1 MIPLH
6 QDPHA
11 TAGGA
16 RAASSLRLAGPTPLL
31 DRRRVPHWSPAQID
45 LGAAGW
51 PCPYDLV
58 ALATMLARLRSA
70 GRPPAIVT
78 PRDPAVAAY
87 LAGSGIE
94 ELDGCG
100 GEPLTPPP
108 EPALVPLQRL
118 DSAEDWDFLLPDL
131 WIAGSEL
138 FGEPDLVRSVLE
150 ILSELIDN
158 AATHGASEIGT
169 YVCAQRY
176 QPEGPLAPGLWL
188 AVADGGRGIP
198 GHLRLNPKYR
208 GERKDEQLIRL
219 ARRPW
224 VTGTRDRRGWGL
236 VQVFEDA
243 AALGF
248 CEAVIRSGAGE
259 GRFLL
264 RRGLPPFARYRSLR
278 PRVPGT
284 IVHLRLALP

>member
-1 MIPLH
+1 MSPP
-6 QDPHA
+6 QDSK
-11 TAGGA
+11 
-16 RAASSLRLAGPTPLL
+16 AAPQRGRGPSCLRLTGPAPLL
-31 DRRRVPHWSPAQID
+31 ERRQVTHWSPTQID

-58 ALATMLARLRSA
+58 ALASTLARLREA
-70 GRPPAIVT
+70 GRPPALLP

-87 LAGSGIE
+87 LGGVGIQ
-94 ELDGCG
+94 ELDAGR
-100 GEPLTPPP
+100 GEPLTQPP
-108 EPALVPLQRL
+108 ESALVPLQRL

-131 WIAGSEL
+131 WTAGSEQL
-138 FGEPDLVRSVLE
+138 GEPDLVRSVLE

-176 QPEGPLAPGLWL
+176 EPGGPLAPGIWL

-198 GHLRLNPKYR
+198 GHLRLNPKYS

-243 AALGF
+243 AELGF
-248 CEAVIRSGAGE
+248 GEAVIRSGAGE

-264 RRGLPPFARYRSLR
+264 RHGRPPFARYRSLR
-278 PRVPGT
+278 SRVPGT
-284 IVHLRLALP
+284 LVHLRIDLT